1 MKNFLSLT
9 VLGLAGAMA
18 WAAAGRADDDYRY
31 GNPYRYYTP
40 PSYYDQ
46 SRSFNYFDYSQGR
59 RYLTYRDTARYP
71 VAPYQQQWLYREL
84 NRRDNYRSTKP
95 SPSSNYGSPYIPR
108 FGRSYY
114 GSPYRYYRSPSY
126 YGGYSTWG
134 RPNSSNYVSPRGY
147 SSFSYGR

>member
-1 MKNFLSLT
+1 MKLLP
-9 VLGLAGAMA
+9 VAALALAGAVA
-18 WAAAGRADDDYRY
+18 SAGASRGEDYRY

-46 SRSFNYFDYSQGR
+46 SRSFSYFDYNQGR
-59 RYLTYRDTARYP
+59 RYLDYRDGARYP
-71 VAPYQQQWLYREL
+71 VAPYPYSRPYADL
-84 NRRDNYRSTKP
+84 NRHDGYRSTP
-95 SPSSNYGSPYIPR
+95 SYRSQSDHSPYIPR

-134 RPNSSNYVSPRGY
+134 RPYSSNYISPRGY
-147 SSFSYGR
+147 SSFSYGW